1 MKHEIQNE
9 LDFLLSAA
17 LSKCGALADAED
29 LVQETVLSALTY
41 LAHGNEIYDLRAFLR
56 TVMNR
61 RWNDMLR
68 RKYKLTTVS
77 IGEGFDLIDDMDY
90 TENILTEDEAE
101 AVRREVSYLAAAYR
115 DIIVDHYFFG
125 KSVETIA
132 KKTSLPVGTVKSR
145 LDFGRKQMKKGFDL
159 MKNYEENSYKPK
171 KLHLNNSGVCGFH
184 EEPRSL
190 VENDLLAQNLLLLA
204 YEKPATTSE
213 LSRAVG
219 VAAAFVE
226 PIIQKLTEG
235 ELMACMGNGKFY
247 TDFIIYDI
255 TDHYRYLKEA
265 EELAHQHADS
275 FCIPAKKAIDALKTK
290 SYYSER
296 LERYMLIHIAEAATW
311 RACISCRKPQIFPD
325 RPNGGRWIAFGTAGT
340 EEDIPGN
347 IYRGKENYSL
357 AGCREQT
364 VYQEKD
370 HFLRFYNYESALYP
384 HTKYDGMKFSTYMD
398 AESAT
403 AQLLYALKKDLEPQS
418 AKLDS
423 RIIEAIPLL
432 AEHGYLD
439 ISGEKPHVL
448 IPCLTRTEKK
458 DFDAICLAAITEA
471 EKSLEKPL
479 CEWTLTHRKEIP
491 PHLKSVPDQ
500 KRSMPYDLSS
510 MMFVFEAIARGIHP
524 RDLGYPSP
532 ECILVT
538 D

>member
-1 MKHEIQNE
+1 MKYEIQNE

-17 LSKCGALADAED
+17 LSKCGALTDAEE

-41 LAHGNEIYDLRAFLR
+41 LARGNEIYNLRAFLR
-56 TVMNR
+56 AVMHR

-68 RKYKLTTVS
+68 KKYKLPTVS
-77 IGEGFDLIDDMDY
+77 IGEDFDLIDDTDY
-90 TENILTEDEAE
+90 TENLLPEDEAE
-101 AVRREVSYLAAAYR
+101 AVRREVSYLTAAYR
-115 DIIVDHYFFG
+115 EIIVEHYFFG
-125 KSVETIA
+125 KSVEAIA
-132 KKTSLPVGTVKSR
+132 KKMSLPIGTVKSR

-159 MKNYEENSYKPK
+159 MKSYEENSYKPK
-171 KLHLNNSGVCGFH
+171 KLHLSNSGVEGFN

-204 YEKPATTSE
+204 YEKPATIAE
-213 LSRAVG
+213 LARAVG

-226 PIIQKLTEG
+226 PTIQKLTEG

-247 TDFIIYDI
+247 TDFIIYDAA
-255 TDHYRYLKEA
+255 DAYRYLKEA
-265 EELAHQHADS
+265 EELAHQHADA
-275 FCIPAKKAIDALKTK
+275 FCIPARKAVNTLKTRH
-290 SYYSER
+290 YYSER
-296 LERYMLIHIAEAATW
+296 LARYMLIHIAEAATW
-311 RACISCRKPQIFPD
+311 RACLSCRKPQIFPE

-340 EEDIPGN
+340 EEDLPWN
-347 IYRGKENYSL
+347 VYRGKENYSL
-357 AGCREQT
+357 AGRREQT
-364 VYQEKD
+364 VYQKKE

-384 HTKYDGMKFSTYMD
+384 YTKYDGMKFSTYMD
-398 AESAT
+398 AENAT
-403 AQLLYALKKDLEPQS
+403 AQLLYALNKDTEPLN
-418 AKLDS
+418 ANLDS

-439 ISGEKPHVL
+439 ISGEKPRVL
-448 IPCLTRTEKK
+448 IPCLTHAEKK
-458 DFDAICLAAITEA
+458 DFDAICHEAITEA
-471 EKSLEKPL
+471 ATALEKPL

-500 KRSMPYDLSS
+500 KRSLPYDLSP

-524 RDLGYPSP
+524 RDLGYPCP